1 MAVVVVEDAAVVTDV
16 MVAVA
21 AADRLMLVLL
31 SLFDR
36 CICDFVVADVV
47 VAVAG
52 VVVVVAVVV
61 AVAVLVVVA
70 VVVVVALLLL
80 SLIRLLV
87 IVWSTV

>member
-52 VVVVVAVVV
+52 VVVVAVVV

>member
-52 VVVVVAVVV
+52 VVVVV
-61 AVAVLVVVA
+61 VA
-70 VVVVVALLLL
+70 VVNAGAVVFV
-80 SLIRLLV
+80 
-87 IVWSTV
+87 

>member
-21 AADRLMLVLL
+21 AADRLMLVVL

-52 VVVVVAVVV
+52 VVVVAVVV

>member
-52 VVVVVAVVV
+52 GVVVAVVV

>member
-1 MAVVVVEDAAVVTDV
+1 MVDNAAVVTDV

-21 AADRLMLVLL
+21 AADRLMLVLLL

-52 VVVVVAVVV
+52 VVVVVAV
-61 AVAVLVVVA
+61 AVLVVVV

>member
-1 MAVVVVEDAAVVTDV
+1 MVEDAAVVTDV

-52 VVVVVAVVV
+52 VVVVAVVV

>member
-52 VVVVVAVVV
+52 VVVVVAV
-61 AVAVLVVVA
+61 AVLVVVV